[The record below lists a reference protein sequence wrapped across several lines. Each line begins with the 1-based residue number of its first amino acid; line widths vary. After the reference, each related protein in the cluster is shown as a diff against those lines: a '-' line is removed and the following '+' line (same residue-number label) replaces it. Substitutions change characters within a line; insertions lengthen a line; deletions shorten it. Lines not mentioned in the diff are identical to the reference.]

1 MKRSA
6 DDLNIDDVKAESNVD
21 AENDKKRKKVKFE
34 KSLDNKSS
42 DKNTKVPFTKKNSKE
57 KSLRVAK
64 NNVTIEKINSI
75 KQKKE
80 LGQKS
85 KIQKNLK
92 HNNMKSEEMT
102 VKKTDW
108 IKLKKEKKELREKR
122 KAKKLN
128 NDTIYDKVI
137 QAKQISEK
145 LRRSDCKPLNRTK
158 LTQTL
163 HQMLENYYSK
173 VIFTHD
179 LSRVVQCM
187 IKYCET
193 DIRQAILSELK
204 PCIVE
209 MLQSKYA
216 KNCVKALLKYSSREI
231 RCEII
236 SQFYGNIV
244 KLMSHSVSASLVELT
259 YSTWCTEFDKI
270 YFKQEFYGDMYKLD
284 KDKNIK
290 ALWNVYENAMDM
302 KMATLSAVKANLIR
316 ILNKGFVNSVLL
328 HTVLWE
334 FLHVCSVEDRNEL
347 IVMLRPYIIMLCQTK
362 MGTRVAM
369 ECIWHGNSKDRKVI
383 MKALKGNVK
392 AICLSTYGYMMLLA
406 LFDSVDD
413 TVLIQKIILSELQ
426 EDLVDIA
433 LNEYGKHVILYLVAR
448 RKSCYFSPAVV
459 KYLCQGDNNSTS
471 KKSADVRENELLE
484 AIRDPLLDAITADTA
499 TWLSNGSIAMTTLAI
514 LKIGSGK
521 KLNSAFE
528 SIAEFVSNIN
538 SKIKDN
544 DIEYNVIEHSGLHIM
559 LKKLIQNDKE
569 LIKRKESTFGEIL
582 ILRLTLNVLKEWI
595 ELNRGC
601 FLLIFLIENE
611 AENVKDMLLSKLK
624 PLAENLKTKCSAGA
638 SILLKKLT

>member
-6 DDLNIDDVKAESNVD
+6 DDLNIDDVKAESNVN
-21 AENDKKRKKVKFE
+21 AENDKKRKKVKIE
-34 KSLDNKSS
+34 KSVDNKSS

-64 NNVTIEKINSI
+64 NNVTIKKINSI

-216 KNCVKALLKYSSREI
+216 KNCVKALLKYGSREI

-426 EDLVDIA
+426 EDLVNIA

-448 RKSCYFSPAVV
+448 RDSCYFSPAVV

-471 KKSADVRENELLE
+471 KKSDDIREYELLE
-484 AIRDPLLDAITADTA
+484 AIHDPLLDAITADTA

-514 LKIGSGK
+514 LKIGSGN
-521 KLNSAFE
+521 KLHSAFE

-569 LIKRKESTFGEIL
+569 VIERKESAFGEIL
-582 ILRLTLNVLKEWI
+582 TLHLTLNVLKEWI
-595 ELNRGC
+595 EFNRGC